1 MLLLALPSGA
11 TPNWWDIL
19 SRAKETEETQ
29 HLKEKESTVGWLSFF
44 PPPEKAT
51 MKQHSETRR
60 LGLYYSAKPLT
71 ISHFIAT
78 LHKNFWSI
86 RLILNIK
93 KKLTLGNYYFYF
105 KPSQL
110 SKDAETEEETVVISH
125 TDKAKRH
132 LHRFL
137 KRPETNTV
145 QRWISLW
152 YHKLSTKWKQT
163 NKKKTQEKHTC
174 C

>member
-1 MLLLALPSGA
+1 MGYSFQGQRDGGNAAPKRERKHRGM
-11 TPNWWDIL
+11 IVFL
-19 SRAKETEETQ
+19 SPTWKSNNEGE
-29 HLKEKESTVGWLSFF
+29 
-44 PPPEKAT
+44 
-51 MKQHSETRR
+51 HSETRR

-93 KKLTLGNYYFYF
+93 EKLTLGNYYFYF

-163 NKKKTQEKHTC
+163 NKKKNHRKNTRVVRNSPGFLTDRD
-174 C
+174 